1 MIEQHARD
9 INFVAPHT
17 PSACVALLESFVDNP
32 VDPLVNTRIEIQ
44 EFRNGSYHFS
54 ILRSYYRLPTHRKP
68 GRGRGYRRSN
78 YVKVKAEG
86 YLTPWADSNSCI
98 VVGDTQI
105 LPKTYIVNGIFLM
118 SFALLMLLLTTAFL
132 SDFLFAAPIVLGVVF
147 SFAHM
152 TLIQPETL
160 GNQYKTAL
168 LRQMK
173 HALSAQSKPRKLQ
186 QSDLLALTDQISVA
200 S

>member
-1 MIEQHARD
+1 MIKENTYD

-17 PSACVALLESFVDNP
+17 PSGCVSLLESFVDGQ
-32 VDPLVNTRIEIQ
+32 VDLWVNTRIKMK
-44 EFRNGSYHFS
+44 EFHNGSYYFR

-68 GRGRGYRRSN
+68 GRGRGYRRTN
-78 YVKVKAEG
+78 YVKLKAEG

-98 VVGDTQI
+98 VIGDIEI
-105 LPKTYIVNGIFLM
+105 LPKTYIVNGVFLM
-118 SFALLMLLLTTAFL
+118 MFALLMLLLTITFL
-132 SDFLFAAPIVLGVVF
+132 ADFIFVAPIMLGVLF

-173 HALSAQSKPRKLQ
+173 HTLSTP
-186 QSDLLALTDQISVA
+186 DLLEPIDQVSG
-200 S
+200 